1 MKPLFCSLSRLSVAA
16 ALLILLVASA
26 RAVDTKSVEW
36 LDGRTYNFSPW
47 PMIKFAL
54 RDAQGRYL
62 GGGDGGNMPRRSP
75 SAPVFGDTMRSTPLP
90 VLWQPGVKYTLFWQ
104 VQKRSKYD
112 PIVRGVPWW
121 PLWYSAE
128 VEFPPYYGNPSHY
141 EIFFFEGEKVCLK
154 LIADGNTTRAECPQA
169 LRVAPDD
176 PLNPIDPYDPPDP
189 SRPYDPGPAFRMVP
203 AGPYVATGTLND
215 DANAGEAER
224 WAYMDVELMERRRKT
239 ARVFEWISKKYGKEA
254 GKVVTLL
261 DLVETEE
268 WFMANRPSETEYGQN
283 ESKKSLEKFRLELK
297 ELEAGYGR
305 SAKSLIHADSVQEAK
320 PERELLEK
328 EK

>member
-62 GGGDGGNMPRRSP
+62 GGGDGGNMPRRPS

-90 VLWQPGVKYTLFWQ
+90 VLWQAGVKYTLFWQ

-176 PLNPIDPYDPPDP
+176 PLNPIDPYD
-189 SRPYDPGPAFRMVP
+189 SNRHDPGPAFRMVP

-224 WAYMDVELMERRRKT
+224 WAYMNTEQEVEEMEIKRKA
-239 ARVFEWISKKYGKEA
+239 ARVDEWITAKYGEEA
-254 GKVVTLL
+254 SRVVYYLY
-261 DLVETEE
+261 LVENLE
-268 WFMANRPSETEYGQN
+268 WLMANRPNSNEYSRN
-283 ESKKSLEKFRLELK
+283 EDQRLRIVYRDQLE
-297 ELEAGYGR
+297 EAEIKYGR
-305 SAKSLIHADSVQEAK
+305 TAKSLINANSIQEAK
-320 PERELLEK
+320 PEREFMEK
-328 EK
+328 KK